1 MRLAAITR
9 TGIILSFIFVTCI
22 PFPGV
27 TARKV
32 NFPLTDTPQ
41 SQRKDPYKKSS
52 AAPNLQQTLPSNDEW
67 WKLFRDSMLDTLID
81 KAVIRNYD
89 VRNAI
94 RKIELAK
101 AKLRVDRSPYYP
113 SIYFS
118 ASYAPEKS
126 SLSADKAN
134 IIERNG
140 TATLNLNWELDVF
153 GRIRKESSSQKEFYL
168 AAQEDYRGVMVSL
181 AAQLSTAYVNLRCAQ
196 KQLEVTRN
204 NVESQRQVM
213 ELTDSKLKVGLASQ
227 LDAAQAKSLYLQTKA
242 SLPGIESTIAQQ
254 INLIGVLIGEHT
266 VAIRDSLYKPRPI
279 PENPRQAAVGIPA
292 NLIRQRPDVRS
303 AERTIDGL
311 AEAVGASRADWWPK
325 FLVTGFIGYS
335 SENFE
340 HFTDRENMVWQIAP
354 SIKWTIFS
362 GRNLVESKKSAQL
375 QLDEEITSYNQTLL
389 TALQEVDNALV
400 TYNKSLQQISAL
412 NDAYQQSKLTLDLAL
427 EQYNNGLTS
436 YQNVLT
442 SQLSLLN
449 YESSLVDARASS
461 LRYLIELYQA
471 LGGGWPVEEF

>member
-1 MRLAAITR
+1 MNLAAITR
-9 TGIILSFIFVTCI
+9 MGSYFLTLFLFTLI
-22 PFPGV
+22 PSAGNAGQYKPDQPEK
-27 TARKV
+27 TK
-32 NFPLTDTPQ
+32 
-41 SQRKDPYKKSS
+41 PYKKVSEHS
-52 AAPNLQQTLPSNDEW
+52 NLQQTLPSNDEW
-67 WKLFRDSMLDTLID
+67 WQLFKDPILDTLIN
-81 KAVIRNYD
+81 KAVIKNYD

-94 RKIELAK
+94 RKIEMAK

-113 SIYFS
+113 TIYFS
-118 ASYAPEKS
+118 ANYAPEKS
-126 SLSADKAN
+126 SLSADKKN

-140 TATLNLNWELDVF
+140 TATVNLNWELDVF

-168 AAQEDYRGVMVSL
+168 AAQ
-181 AAQLSTAYVNLRCAQ
+181 LSTAYINLRSAQ
-196 KQLEVTRN
+196 KQLEVTREN
-204 NVESQRQVM
+204 IESQKKVM
-213 ELTDSKLKVGLASQ
+213 ELTESRFKLGLASQ

-254 INLIGVLIGEHT
+254 INLIGVLIGEHS
-266 VAIRDSLYKPRPI
+266 VAIRDSLLKIRPI
-279 PENPRQAAVGIPA
+279 PTNPRQAANGIPA

-325 FLVTGFIGYS
+325 FLVTGFFGYS

-340 HFTDRENMVWQIAP
+340 QFTNKENMIWQIAP

-375 QLDEEITSYNQTLL
+375 QLDEEINSYNQTLL

-400 TYNKSLQQISAL
+400 TYNKSLLQISAL
-412 NDAYQQSKLTLDLAL
+412 NDAFQQSQLTLDLAI
-427 EQYNNGLTS
+427 EQYKNGLAS
-436 YQNVLT
+436 YQTVLS
-442 SQLSLLN
+442 SQISLLN
-449 YESSLVDARASS
+449 YENSLVEARTAS

-471 LGGGWPVEEF
+471 LGGGWPVSEF

>member
-1 MRLAAITR
+1 MRLAAMTR
-9 TGIILSFIFVTCI
+9 TGCILSFIIFTLI
-22 PFPGV
+22 TLAGKAAPPQ
-27 TARKV
+27 V
-32 NFPLTDTPQ
+32 N
-41 SQRKDPYKKSS
+41 KPYKRTSN
-52 AAPNLQQTLPSNDEW
+52 APNLQQTLPSNDEW
-67 WKLFRDSMLDTLID
+67 WKLFKDPILDTLID
-81 KAVIRNYD
+81 KAVVKNYD

-94 RKIELAK
+94 RKIEMAK

-113 SIYFS
+113 TIYF
-118 ASYAPEKS
+118 AGSYAPEKS
-126 SLSADKAN
+126 SLSADKKN
-134 IIERNG
+134 IIERVG
-140 TATLNLNWELDVF
+140 SATVNLNWELDVF

-196 KQLEVTRN
+196 KQLEVTRRN
-204 NVESQRQVM
+204 IESQKQVM
-213 ELTDSKLKVGLASQ
+213 ELTETKLNVGLASR
-227 LDAAQAKSLYLQTKA
+227 LDVAQAKSLYLQTKA

-254 INLIGVLIGEHT
+254 INLIGVLIGEH
-266 VAIRDSLYKPRPI
+266 AEPIRDSLFKDHPL
-279 PENPRQAAVGIPA
+279 PENPRAAAVGIPA

-325 FLVTGFIGYS
+325 FLVTGYIGYA

-340 HFTDRENMVWQIAP
+340 HLTDKEDMIWQIAP

-375 QLDEEITSYNQTLL
+375 QLDEEINSYNQTLL

-400 TYNKSLQQISAL
+400 TYNKSLSQISAL
-412 NDAYQQSKLTLDLAL
+412 NDAYQQSKLTLDLAI
-427 EQYNNGLTS
+427 EQYKNGLTS

-449 YESSLVDARASS
+449 YENSLVEARAAS

-471 LGGGWPVEEF
+471 LGGGWPVEN

>member
-1 MRLAAITR
+1 MRLAAMTR
-9 TGIILSFIFVTCI
+9 TGCILSFIIFTLI
-22 PFPGV
+22 TLAGKAAPPQ
-27 TARKV
+27 V
-32 NFPLTDTPQ
+32 N
-41 SQRKDPYKKSS
+41 KPYKRTSN
-52 AAPNLQQTLPSNDEW
+52 APNLQQTLPSNDEW
-67 WKLFRDSMLDTLID
+67 WKLFRDPILDTLID
-81 KAVIRNYD
+81 KAVIKNYD

-113 SIYFS
+113 TIYFS
-118 ASYAPEKS
+118 GSYAPEKS
-126 SLSADKAN
+126 SLSADKKN
-134 IIERNG
+134 IIERVG
-140 TATLNLNWELDVF
+140 SATVNLNWELDVF

-196 KQLEVTRN
+196 KQLEVTQRN
-204 NVESQRQVM
+204 IESQKQVM
-213 ELTDSKLKVGLASQ
+213 ELTESKLNVGLASR
-227 LDAAQAKSLYLQTKA
+227 LDVAQAKSLYLQTKA

-254 INLIGVLIGEHT
+254 INLIGVLIGEHS
-266 VAIRDSLYKPRPI
+266 VQIRDSLFRTHPL
-279 PENPRQAAVGIPA
+279 PENPSAAAVGIPA

-325 FLVTGFIGYS
+325 FLVTGYIGYA

-340 HFTDRENMVWQIAP
+340 HFTDKENMIWQIAP

-362 GRNLVESKKSAQL
+362 GRNLVESKKSAQI
-375 QLDEEITSYNQTLL
+375 QLDEEINSYNQTLL

-400 TYNKSLQQISAL
+400 TYNKSLSQISAL
-412 NDAYQQSKLTLDLAL
+412 NDAYQQSQLTLDLAI
-427 EQYNNGLTS
+427 EQYKNGLTS

-449 YESSLVDARASS
+449 YENSLVEARAAS

-471 LGGGWPVEEF
+471 LGGGWPVE

>member
-1 MRLAAITR
+1 MNLAAITR
-9 TGIILSFIFVTCI
+9 TGSYFLTLFLFTIIPSA
-22 PFPGV
+22 GN
-27 TARKV
+27 AG
-32 NFPLTDTPQ
+32 
-41 SQRKDPYKKSS
+41 KDQPDQPEKTKPYKKVSEHS
-52 AAPNLQQTLPSNDEW
+52 NLQQTLPSNDEW
-67 WKLFRDSMLDTLID
+67 WQLFKDPILDTLIN
-81 KAVIRNYD
+81 KAVIKNYD

-94 RKIELAK
+94 RKIEMAK

-113 SIYFS
+113 TIYFS
-118 ASYAPEKS
+118 ANYAPEKS
-126 SLSADKAN
+126 SLSADKKN

-140 TATLNLNWELDVF
+140 TATVNLNWELDVF

-181 AAQLSTAYVNLRCAQ
+181 AAQLSTAYINLRSAQ
-196 KQLEVTRN
+196 KQLEVTL
-204 NVESQRQVM
+204 
-213 ELTDSKLKVGLASQ
+213 ELTESRFKLGVASQ

-254 INLIGVLIGEHT
+254 INLIGVLIGEHS
-266 VAIRDSLYKPRPI
+266 VAIRDSLLKIRPI
-279 PENPRQAAVGIPA
+279 PTNPRQAANGIPA

-325 FLVTGFIGYS
+325 FLVTGFFGYS

-340 HFTDRENMVWQIAP
+340 QFTNKENMIWQIAP

-375 QLDEEITSYNQTLL
+375 QLDEEINSYNQTLL

-400 TYNKSLQQISAL
+400 TYNKSLLQISAL
-412 NDAYQQSKLTLDLAL
+412 NDAFQQSQLTLDLAI
-427 EQYNNGLTS
+427 EQYKNGLAS
-436 YQNVLT
+436 YQTVLS
-442 SQLSLLN
+442 SQISLLN
-449 YESSLVDARASS
+449 YENSLVEARTAS

-471 LGGGWPVEEF
+471 LGGGWPVSEF

>member
-1 MRLAAITR
+1 MKLAAITR
-9 TGIILSFIFVTCI
+9 TGSYF
-22 PFPGV
+22 
-27 TARKV
+27 
-32 NFPLTDTPQ
+32 LTLFLFTLTPSAGNAGQ
-41 SQRKDPYKKSS
+41 YQPDQPEKIKPYKKVSEHS
-52 AAPNLQQTLPSNDEW
+52 NLQQTLPSNDEW
-67 WKLFRDSMLDTLID
+67 WQLFKDPILDTLII
-81 KAVIRNYD
+81 KAVIKNYD
-89 VRNAI
+89 VRNAN
-94 RKIELAK
+94 RKIEMAK

-113 SIYFS
+113 TIYFS
-118 ASYAPEKS
+118 ANYAPEKS
-126 SLSADKAN
+126 SLSADKKN

-140 TATLNLNWELDVF
+140 TATVNLNWELDVF

-181 AAQLSTAYVNLRCAQ
+181 AQ
-196 KQLEVTRN
+196 KQLEVTREN
-204 NVESQRQVM
+204 IESQKKVM
-213 ELTDSKLKVGLASQ
+213 ELTESRFKLGLASQ

-254 INLIGVLIGEHT
+254 INLIGVLIGEHS
-266 VAIRDSLYKPRPI
+266 VAIRDSLLKIRPI
-279 PENPRQAAVGIPA
+279 PTNPRQAANGIPA

-325 FLVTGFIGYS
+325 FLVTGFFGYS

-340 HFTDRENMVWQIAP
+340 QFTNKENMIWQIAP

-375 QLDEEITSYNQTLL
+375 QLDEEINSYNQTLL

-400 TYNKSLQQISAL
+400 TYNKSLLQISAL
-412 NDAYQQSKLTLDLAL
+412 NDAFQQSQLTLDLAI
-427 EQYNNGLTS
+427 EQYKNGLAS
-436 YQNVLT
+436 YQTVLS
-442 SQLSLLN
+442 SQISLLN
-449 YESSLVDARASS
+449 YENSLVEARTAS

-471 LGGGWPVEEF
+471 LGGGWPVGDF